1 MLVVVRLVWEGRGR
15 DELME
20 WGCLLL
26 ILCVVCCLLSV
37 VCCLLSVVC
46 GFVGVLVNHAR
57 VMMVAD
63 RTTE

>member
-37 VCCLLSVVC
+37 VC